1 MGAKY
6 TQAQNK
12 ATQKYI
18 KNAYDSI
25 VIRVPKGQRE
35 ELKALVKDT
44 YNMSLQAFILQAI
57 NEKIENRRGNG
68 GGSAAECG
76 GYNIGMDRDG

>member
-35 ELKALVKDT
+35 ELKVLAKEA

-57 NEKIENRRGNG
+57 NEKLEK
-68 GGSAAECG
+68 
-76 GYNIGMDRDG
+76 